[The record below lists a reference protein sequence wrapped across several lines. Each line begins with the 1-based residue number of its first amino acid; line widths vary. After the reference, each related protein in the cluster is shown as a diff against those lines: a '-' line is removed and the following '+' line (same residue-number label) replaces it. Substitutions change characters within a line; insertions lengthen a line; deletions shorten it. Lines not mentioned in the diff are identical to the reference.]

1 MNAQGAIHRI
11 LSGGTMSAKIVGTPN
26 LDGPE
31 DGEYG
36 FGAQFLESCRVSA
49 ATRDRPV
56 IGIWPF
62 ELQQL
67 RQSSRASA
75 MHCGTNRDLDTLQ
88 IETAAGLAVA
98 EEKGK

>member
-1 MNAQGAIHRI
+1 MNAQGAIHGI
-11 LSGGTMSAKIVGTPN
+11 LSGGIMSAEVVGAPN
-26 LDGPE
+26 LDWPE

-49 ATRDRPV
+49 GTRDRPV

-67 RQSSRASA
+67 RQSCRTSA
-75 MHCGTNRDLDTLQ
+75 MHRGTNRDLDTLQ
-88 IETAAGLAVA
+88 IETAARLAVA
-98 EEKGK
+98 EKNGQ